1 MGTKDG
7 RARALHAVR
16 GGQDVPR
23 GVPPAPT
30 LEALL
35 IGVARGDRDGFAALY
50 DRLAPLVFGLAR
62 RVLRDPAQ
70 AEEVA
75 QEVFVAVWRD
85 ACRFDPDRGSVT
97 GWVSTMTHRR
107 AVDRVRSVEAEKARE
122 HRAAGMYAARAHDQ
136 VAEQVEL
143 HLEHERVRG
152 CLDSLTPRQRESIT
166 LAYYSGFTYR
176 EVAELLTVPV
186 GTVKTRMRDGL
197 SRLSDC
203 LGMDS

>member
-1 MGTKDG
+1 MGANDG
-7 RARALHAVR
+7 RTRALHAVL
-16 GGQDVPR
+16 GGAAAPGDD
-23 GVPPAPT
+23 PPTP
-30 LEALL
+30 EALL
-35 IGVARGDRDGFAALY
+35 VRVGRGDRDAFGALY
-50 DRLAPLVFGLAR
+50 DQLAPLVFGLAR

-75 QEVFVAVWRD
+75 QEVLVAVWRD

-97 GWVSTMTHRR
+97 AWVSTMTHRR
-107 AVDRVRSVEAEKARE
+107 AVDRIRSAEAEKARE
-122 HRAAGMYAARAHDQ
+122 RKAASASTDRAHDQ
-136 VAEQVEL
+136 VADQVEL
-143 HLEHERVRG
+143 RLEHQRVRG

-176 EVAELLTVPV
+176 EVAELLTVPI

-203 LGMDS
+203 LGMES